1 MQKIYHSYLE
11 VGTDEAGRGCL
22 AGPVTAAAVVLPED
36 FNHHLLNDSKQMNEK
51 NRNIVREYIQKNALD
66 YAVCH
71 IWADEIDQINIL
83 NASILAMQ
91 KAISALK
98 INYEFI
104 LVDGN
109 RFKAFN
115 EIPFECMIKGDARFM
130 RIAAASVLAKTSR
143 DELMEKLDL
152 EFPEYNWKKN
162 KGYPT
167 KDHREAILKHGFC
180 KYHRKTFKVKEVI
193 SV

>member
-51 NRNIVREYIQKNALD
+51 NRNIVRKYIQENALD
-66 YAVCH
+66 YAICH

-98 INYEFI
+98 INYELI

-143 DELMEKLDL
+143 DELMAELDL